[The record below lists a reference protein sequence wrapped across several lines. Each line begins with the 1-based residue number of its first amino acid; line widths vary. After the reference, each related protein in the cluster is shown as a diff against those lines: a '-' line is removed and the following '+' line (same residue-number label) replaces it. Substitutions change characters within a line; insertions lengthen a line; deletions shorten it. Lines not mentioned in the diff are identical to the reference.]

1 MGKRRYTVD
10 EIDQM
15 QPDLAKR
22 FRELEA
28 ENARLKHAVA
38 VLTVDTLILKEVAE
52 ENIRGSARKNS
63 LRR

>member
-28 ENARLKHAVA
+28 ENARLKNAVA